1 VFGVC
6 DFEMLF
12 VNDVGRTQWGI
23 CRASCG
29 LIPMAR
35 SDAIEIHAAQ
45 EVFVLQLLCI
55 QVEVYSA

>member
-1 VFGVC
+1 
-6 DFEMLF
+6 MLF